1 MEIEDFRWSA
11 LARYHDAALENAV
24 VLLAL
29 SRCPVHSH
37 FDDYPITGPRTIV
50 RMMTETHA
58 FCQNAR
64 KALEVSNVID
74 NKILPAA
81 YQAKLYNAGDAIK
94 IFGEESTVITDQS
107 FMWILGRIIHSLSVA
122 VHDETAYLGQH
133 GRRIYSEIRRKYFA
147 FGSDKDEPSAAAASY
162 VVSAEKMHYIDIDAL
177 LKCYTGHLSN
187 LIEAAIKALRPPL
200 TP

>member
-11 LARYHDAALENAV
+11 LARYHDAALENAI

-37 FDDYPITGPRTIV
+37 FDDYLITGPRAIV

-74 NKILPAA
+74 NKILPIA
-81 YQAKLYNAGDAIK
+81 YQAKLHNTGHTID
-94 IFGEESTVITDQS
+94 IFGEDNAMITDQS

-122 VHDETAYLGQH
+122 VHDETTYLSQH
-133 GRRIYSEIRRKYFA
+133 GKRIYSETRRKYFA

-162 VVSAEKMHYIDIDAL
+162 VVSVEKMHYIEMDAF
-177 LKCYTGHLSN
+177 LKCYTGQLSY
-187 LIEAAIKALRPPL
+187 LIEAAIKTLRPPL
-200 TP
+200 TT